1 MTNNI
6 NTQTDIVSPDG
17 EGSVYSTD
25 SSLFNR
31 ASSSVID
38 VGCKGAGRGTRGK
51 GARRSTEKG
60 SAGRSIGRGVVVQN
74 EIPLS
79 AGRYAP
85 LNAIATV
92 SVKGNGGEGGQCTLS
107 STRSNS
113 WEHKT
118 KTGKA
123 TSSSEE
129 NAIPPVSTL
138 EDQVPRMLTRRV
150 NHLCIPQGKS
160 VTENQSCNPYAVNS
174 ANRSPASSTREHNTG
189 KATSSSEENAI
200 PSVSTTEDH
209 VHHVFTQPS
218 GCEYVGESS
227 DNDGFTV
234 VGKKNQINSNGKG
247 KINFVNGKGKG
258 KLFQPQVY
266 LQKGYKGGKGKLFQ
280 PDYQPQV
287 YLQKG
292 YKGGRGSGKGK
303 SYQPDYQPH
312 AYPQKGYKG
321 GGRGSGKGKLFQP
334 DYQPQAYP
342 QKGCKG
348 GRGSGKGNPSQHAS
362 SYQRMM
368 DEQRQLMLERNEEVH
383 RLIRVEEKRRLIRY
397 AEARQYADSRMSSS
411 VGDDEVVSRRLM
423 DEHRRDAEAQQY
435 ADSQMSSSVGDDEV
449 VSCRVENGKVISR
462 RLMNG
467 LRKSCCDDAGSCI
480 SVGRN
485 CGRTIGMA
493 TNNDVFHTIRAV
505 GDAGSLNTTIDLTIN
520 GVCQPVCRKY
530 VDLCAALGKD
540 KWMHKCDHA
549 HNDPRYPHLKL
560 PICFHFTTEV
570 GCTQSNCKYHHPLE
584 LNGKERKQ
592 DFYAAKK
599 EVDYDSD
606 AGKKEPKTHMDK
618 FSVECKNY
626 AWWKFNP
633 ARPECKGGGNGRPC
647 NFAHGAENVKK
658 YPHIAQFENV
668 LNGSVKMPA
677 DKFQKIFEEVY
688 RVLKENW
695 SYVKRLFLE
704 EGKHTRRDIL
714 PQPVRTNFIE
724 LLLLWSRA
732 SRLARKLK
740 EENKLHLFDGV
751 ECPDELFAMVLASR
765 MVFCD
770 KYIKLEANK
779 IRAVEMVDG
788 VEKETSEGYLKR
800 KTKYGFCEFSSNCK
814 AGSHGELLC
823 LDEICGHCECTIK
836 SKEEAFAQRVEL
848 TKELRSLQE
857 KRVAVIAEKNEPNQK
872 NNHTNRKSARY
883 ELDQLNRDIALTAK
897 TIADTVYKIHPI
909 SVLKFEVLHDIKDGK
924 DEEVVEYAMKD
935 FDVTLLENYSPS
947 MTTDEIEV
955 IRSNALKNHASRIEA
970 MKVRKLEKERRVK
983 FNIAKRKLDA
993 SCKLKTA
1000 KSEGSDVT
1008 VMTDYLECCAWE
1020 HVTLDD
1026 YVKYVDTYKEWMR
1039 KSRGMSWD
1047 SFFEDVKRRRDVYN
1061 ELGIRRVVRAKRVGD
1076 TDKEVAI
1083 NVKEVHVRS
1092 EKDDYRNFWTWYNKV
1107 RLDSDPN
1114 VVGDAMKLAQ
1124 TKPSLF
1130 REYKQQNPEYRITF
1144 SEWLANDQ
1152 VYARALDL
1160 VESTGIDFLKAKDF
1174 VRHRVAES
1182 SMTVEEFCKYDLKS
1196 VKDWMKVN
1204 KEVKVLKMDLITI
1217 DHYLSNR
1224 EDYDAFYLEGWWGVY
1239 IVVNATDPYGA
1250 YLEDKMNGWEL
1261 AKSGAGVRHSASS
1274 DDDVMRKYHQ
1284 NDLKVV
1290 HKALLDEIRKKVAVF
1305 ENVDGSTK
1313 RQVHCKRT
1321 KAQRKAD
1328 TDTCD
1333 NDDDDVFDDDRGFFD
1348 VKEKVTKV
1356 ALLGRKTMYCLR
1368 EVDYRESQ
1376 ESVNSTKIC
1385 RVYFGPFS
1393 DEVEARGFK
1402 KRMMKYNKE
1411 KNHITMSLRVIENE
1425 DNTFDVVFRESKDPT
1440 KEKKIVKGKRPYLW
1454 IVNMFEHFI
1463 TSLPQDAFALDMV
1476 ETNIKFIRSKFDTSI
1491 ADAYDFDDTDV
1502 DDEEAMKKATL
1513 VHHANLKT
1521 KVAERTE
1528 ASIAEAALKAKRI
1541 AAAKAERA
1549 AKLKDKHNKSKKPTS
1564 FVAKEND
1571 DPTCKIRGCGK
1582 SKSHAKRW

>member
-1 MTNNI
+1 MCTRPTMTNNI
-6 NTQTDIVSPDG
+6 NTQFDIVSPDG
-17 EGSVYSTD
+17 EGSVYPTD
-25 SSLFNR
+25 SSLFKR
-31 ASSSVID
+31 
-38 VGCKGAGRGTRGK
+38 AGRGTY
-51 GARRSTEKG
+51 EI
-60 SAGRSIGRGVVVQN
+60 SAVRSIGRGVVAQN

-85 LNAIATV
+85 LNAIAIV
-92 SVKGNGGEGGQCTLS
+92 SDKGNGGEGGQCTLS

-138 EDQVPRMLTRRV
+138 EDQVPRMLTQRV

-174 ANRSPASSTREHNTG
+174 ANRSPASSMQQCFGTELIRSGNQSVRVNNTDWTYVEG
-189 KATSSSEENAI
+189 SSVVND
-200 PSVSTTEDH
+200 P
-209 VHHVFTQPS
+209 
-218 GCEYVGESS
+218 SS

-234 VGKKNQINSNGKG
+234 VGQKKKKQINSNGKGKGKG

-258 KLFQPQVY
+258 KTH
-266 LQKGYKGGKGKLFQ
+266 Q
-280 PDYQPQV
+280 PDYQPQSFP
-287 YLQKG
+287 QKG

-303 SYQPDYQPH
+303 SSQPYYQPQMS
-312 AYPQKGYKG
+312 PQKGYKG
-321 GGRGSGKGKLFQP
+321 GRGRGSEKGNLFQPDYQPHMSPQKGYKGGRGRGSGKGKTHQ
-334 DYQPQAYP
+334 QV
-342 QKGCKG
+342 
-348 GRGSGKGNPSQHAS
+348 S

-368 DEQRQLMLERNEEVH
+368 DEQRQLMLDRNEE
-383 RLIRVEEKRRLIRY
+383 ERRLIHN
-397 AEARQYADSRMSSS
+397 AE
-411 VGDDEVVSRRLM
+411 VS
-423 DEHRRDAEAQQY
+423 
-435 ADSQMSSSVGDDEV
+435 
-449 VSCRVENGKVISR
+449 RVENGKVISR

-467 LRKSCCDDAGSCI
+467 LRKSCCDAGSCI

-493 TNNDVFHTIRAV
+493 TNNDMFHTICAV

-584 LNGKERKQ
+584 LKGKERKQ

-599 EVDYDSD
+599 DVDNDSD

-688 RVLKENW
+688 SVLKENW
-695 SYVKRLFLE
+695 SYVKRLFLD
-704 EGKHTRRDIL
+704 EGKHTRREIL

-724 LLLLWSRA
+724 LLLLWCRA
-732 SRLARKLK
+732 SRLARKS
-740 EENKLHLFDGV
+740 ENENKLHLFDGV
-751 ECPDELFAMVLASR
+751 GCPDELFVSVLASR

-770 KYIKLEANK
+770 KYIKLEATK

-836 SKEEAFAQRVEL
+836 SKEEAFAQRTEL

-857 KRVAVIAEKNEPNQK
+857 KRVDVIAEKNEPNQK
-872 NNHTNRKSARY
+872 NNQTNRKSARY

-897 TIADTVYKIHPI
+897 TIADTVYKIHPV
-909 SVLKFEVLHDIKDGK
+909 SVLKFDVLHDIKDGK
-924 DEEVVEYAMKD
+924 DEAVVEYAMKD
-935 FDVTLLENYSPS
+935 FDVTLLENYSSS
-947 MTTDEIEV
+947 MTPDEFEV

-970 MKVRKLEKERRVK
+970 MNVLKLEKEKRAK
-983 FNIAKRKLDA
+983 INIAERKLDA

-1000 KSEGSDVT
+1000 KSEGAVVT
-1008 VMTDYLECCAWE
+1008 VMTDYMECCAWE

-1026 YVKYVDTYKEWMR
+1026 YVKYVDTYKEWMK
-1039 KSRGMSWD
+1039 KSRGMSWE

-1092 EKDDYRNFWTWYNKV
+1092 EKDDYRNFWSWYNKV
-1107 RLDSDPN
+1107 RLDSDPD

-1182 SMTVEEFCKYDLKS
+1182 SMTVEEFCRYDLKS

-1204 KEVKVLKMDLITI
+1204 KEVNVLKMDLITI

-1250 YLEDKMNGWEL
+1250 YIEDKMNGWEL

-1333 NDDDDVFDDDRGFFD
+1333 DDDDVFDDDRGFFD

-1376 ESVNSTKIC
+1376 ESINSTKIC

-1440 KEKKIVKGKRPYLW
+1440 KENKIAKGKRPYLW
-1454 IVNMFEHFI
+1454 IVDMFEYFI

-1476 ETNIKFIRSKFDTSI
+1476 ETNIAFIRSKFDTSI
-1491 ADAYDFDDTDV
+1491 ADAYDFDDTDA

-1564 FVAKEND
+1564 YVAKEND